1 MKVSVKVTDRSAE
14 VRARYGKG
22 AKAGVDAAANLMQRE
37 VVKAFGSD
45 YYKGGAF
52 RSTLQVKQSI
62 RRQVMA
68 SPTGWVALIGT
79 KIKEALYW
87 ELGHPNIFTRKF
99 ERVQIWVPTALAN
112 ADNARQE
119 FAKIVARVM
128 GAA

>member
-1 MKVSVKVTDRSAE
+1 MKVEVKVIDGSAI
-14 VRARYGKG
+14 VRARYFNG
-22 AKAGVDAAANLMQRE
+22 ARAGVEAAANLMQRE

-62 RRQVMA
+62 RRQMMTE
-68 SPTGWVALIGT
+68 PTGWVASIGT
-79 KIKEALYW
+79 KLKEALYW
-87 ELGHPNIFTRKF
+87 ELGHTNAFTRKH

-112 ADNARQE
+112 VENARQE

-128 GAA
+128 GVA

>member
-1 MKVSVKVTDRSAE
+1 MKVDIKVTDRSAE
-14 VRARYGKG
+14 VRARYGQG
-22 AKAGVDAAANLMQRE
+22 ARAGVDAAANLIQRE

-45 YYKGGAF
+45 YYTGGAF

-68 SPTGWVALIGT
+68 GPTGWVALIGT

-87 ELGHPNIFTRKF
+87 ELGHTNIFLRRKI
-99 ERVQIWVPTALAN
+99 RVQIWVPTAQAQ

-128 GAA
+128 GAK